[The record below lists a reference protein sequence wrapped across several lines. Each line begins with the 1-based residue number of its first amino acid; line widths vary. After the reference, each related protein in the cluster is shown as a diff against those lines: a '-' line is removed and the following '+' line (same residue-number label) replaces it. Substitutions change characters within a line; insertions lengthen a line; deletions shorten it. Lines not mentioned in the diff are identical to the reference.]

1 MNLKSIKKVLKF
13 AFSGFSIFFIAMLV
27 SITIYGTLTGELDTT
42 TSTSDLCA
50 TSYGNLASPEC
61 W

>member
-42 TSTSDLCA
+42 TSTYLCA
-50 TSYGNLASPEC
+50 TSYGNLVSPEC

>member
-27 SITIYGTLTGELDTT
+27 SITIYGTLTGELDST
-42 TSTSDLCA
+42 TSISDLCE